1 MIFLANRVNLD
12 KRTLLSRIFNRLQT
26 QVSAADSPVK
36 QVWYHTSTGN
46 KIGVRAAIAPER
58 FLGGSYPVEE
68 AELQVTF
75 DFPQTHSYDFYS
87 IQWIESD
94 RDLMVGWHQDETH
107 TEFGECHFQ
116 IDYRGET
123 TQRSEAA
130 FLDAHPL
137 NVLDRRLDDL
147 ADALDAL
154 AWDDG
159 TPSLPPGAVR

>member
-1 MIFLANRVNLD
+1 MIFLANRANLD
-12 KRTLLSRIFNRLQT
+12 KRTLLTRIFNRLQT
-26 QVSAADSPVK
+26 QASSADSPVER
-36 QVWYHTSTGN
+36 VWYHTSTGN
-46 KIGVRAAIAPER
+46 KVGVRATIAPER
-58 FLGGSYPVEE
+58 FLGASYPVDE

-75 DFPQTHSYDFYS
+75 DFPQTHSYDFYR

-94 RDLMVGWHQDETH
+94 RDLMIGWHQDETH
-107 TEFGECHFQ
+107 TELGECHFQ

-147 ADALDAL
+147 VDALDAL
-154 AWDDG
+154 MWEDG
-159 TPSLPPGAVR
+159 TPRLPAGAVK